1 MPAVPIDRT
10 MSVSLTDQSRRVIVS
25 FRRSG
30 SQVFVDTWVDGVA
43 RESAVSAADLQQL
56 STFLGDLAT
65 TRWSEVP
72 GMPSQTAPVPER
84 QEAPAQSQPGVN
96 YAPNTRPTSLP
107 PYPQAARWVP
117 APSGGLTNTEGQ

>member
-1 MPAVPIDRT
+1 

-43 RESAVSAADLQQL
+43 RESAVSANDLQQL
-56 STFLGDLAT
+56 STFLNDLAV

-72 GMPSQTAPVPER
+72 TGATVADR
-84 QEAPAQSQPGVN
+84 AEATPTPGSPANP
-96 YAPNTRPTSLP
+96 AARPTSLP
-107 PYPQAARWVP
+107 PYPQSARWVP
-117 APSGGLTNTEGQ
+117 APSGGIPMPSEGQQIT

>member
-1 MPAVPIDRT
+1 

-72 GMPSQTAPVPER
+72 GMPSVTPHASERSESPETTT
-84 QEAPAQSQPGVN
+84 GIN

-117 APSGGLTNTEGQ
+117 APSGGLANSEGT

>member
-1 MPAVPIDRT
+1 MPIDRT
-10 MSVSLTDQSRRVIVS
+10 MSVSLTDKSRRVIVS

-43 RESAVSAADLQQL
+43 HESAVSAADLQQL

-72 GMPSQTAPVPER
+72 GTTASSPASERTEPTAP
-84 QEAPAQSQPGVN
+84 AGVN
-96 YAPNTRPTSLP
+96 YAPNVRPTSLP

-117 APSGGLTNTEGQ
+117 APSGGMTGNEGQHSE

>member
-1 MPAVPIDRT
+1 

-30 SQVFVDTWVDGVA
+30 SQVYVDTWVDGVA

-72 GMPSQTAPVPER
+72 GMPSATPHTSERSESPE
-84 QEAPAQSQPGVN
+84 STGIT

-117 APSGGLTNTEGQ
+117 APSGGLTNSEGT

>member
-1 MPAVPIDRT
+1 MPIDRT

-72 GMPSQTAPVPER
+72 GTPSAARSAERSEPPAPSE
-84 QEAPAQSQPGVN
+84 VN

-117 APSGGLTNTEGQ
+117 APSGGLPGNEGQQSE

>member
-1 MPAVPIDRT
+1 MPIDRT
-10 MSVSLTDQSRRVIVS
+10 MSVSLTDQSHRVIVS

-30 SQVFVDTWVDGVA
+30 SQVYVDTWVDGVA

-72 GMPSQTAPVPER
+72 GTASSNAAMPES
-84 QEAPAQSQPGVN
+84 QEASTQPQTGIN
-96 YAPNTRPTSLP
+96 YAPNNRPTSLP

-117 APSGGLTNTEGQ
+117 APSGGLTNSEGQ

>member
-1 MPAVPIDRT
+1 MPIDRT

-72 GMPSQTAPVPER
+72 VVPSQTPPVPER
-84 QEAPAQSQPGVN
+84 PEPGVQPQPGVN
-96 YAPNTRPTSLP
+96 PVPTARPTSLP

-117 APSGGLTNTEGQ
+117 APAGGLTNNESQ

>member
-1 MPAVPIDRT
+1 

-43 RESAVSAADLQQL
+43 REAAVSAADLQQL

-72 GMPSQTAPVPER
+72 ATTSPAATMPDPTDP
-84 QEAPAQSQPGVN
+84 PAASPPAVN
-96 YAPNTRPTSLP
+96 YAPTTRPTSLP

-117 APSGGLTNTEGQ
+117 SPSGGLANNEGQ

>member
-1 MPAVPIDRT
+1 MPIDRT
-10 MSVSLTDQSRRVIVS
+10 MSVSLTDQSHRVIVS

-30 SQVFVDTWVDGVA
+30 SQVFVDTWVDDVA

-72 GMPSQTAPVPER
+72 GVPPSAQATPEPTDL
-84 QEAPAQSQPGVN
+84 AAQPSTGIG
-96 YAPNTRPTSLP
+96 YAPNARTTSLP

-117 APSGGLTNTEGQ
+117 SPSGGPTNTEEQ

>member
-1 MPAVPIDRT
+1 

-30 SQVFVDTWVDGVA
+30 SQVYVDTWVDGVA

-56 STFLGDLAT
+56 STFLNDLAT

-72 GMPSQTAPVPER
+72 AGPTAPSVER
-84 QEAPAQSQPGVN
+84 TEPVVSPAG
-96 YAPNTRPTSLP
+96 RPTSLP

-117 APSGGLTNTEGQ
+117 APSGGIPVPSEGQQSE